1 MTETKCHCQA
11 KLNFSVDQLR
21 QLSLVEVKKNGT
33 WKVNSIVTQKFQA
46 LVHTCLRCI
55 IGVRW
60 PDTMTNDELG
70 PRTCTHCDETE
81 MTVVRSQI
89 KRGVQ

>member
-33 WKVNSIVTQKFQA
+33 WKVNSIVTQKPQA
-46 LVHTCLRCI
+46 LCHTT
-55 IGVRW
+55 GVRW
-60 PDTMTNDELG
+60 LLLQMKNLVSTQL
-70 PRTCTHCDETE
+70 RY
-81 MTVVRSQI
+81 QYAL
-89 KRGVQ
+89 